1 MKSFLIGAA
10 TSNSGKT
17 TFTMGLLRA
26 LANHKL
32 NVQPFKCGP
41 DYIDTMYHRLASG
54 KESVN
59 LDTFMASEKHV
70 EEIFRKYGS
79 SADVS
84 VVEGVMGL
92 FDGFDKS
99 RGSSAEM
106 AILLDIPV
114 ILVVNAKSMAYS
126 VAPLIFGFA
135 NFDKRLK
142 IGGVVFNNVASV
154 NHFDFLKTA
163 CTEAGVECLGYIERN
178 AELTIPNRHLGLTV
192 GNRENMERTI
202 NIAAA
207 EIEKNVDINKI
218 LAL

>member
-26 LANHKL
+26 LINRKL

-41 DYIDTMYHRLASG
+41 DYIDTMYHLLASG

-70 EEIFRKYGS
+70 EEIFHKYGKE
-79 SADVS
+79 ADVS

-106 AILLDIPV
+106 AILLNIPV
-114 ILVVNAKSMAYS
+114 VLVVNAKSMAYS
-126 VAPLIFGFA
+126 VAPLIYGFA

-142 IGGVVFNNVASV
+142 VGGVIFNNVASV
-154 NHFDFLKTA
+154 NHFSFLKAA
-163 CTEAGVECLGYIERN
+163 CTEAGVECLGYMSRN
-178 AELTIPNRHLGLTV
+178 AELNIPSRHLGLTV
-192 GNRENMERTI
+192 GDRENMERTI
-202 NIAAA
+202 NTAAT
-207 EIEKNVDINKI
+207 EIENNVDLNKI